1 MTLTQKQKKK
11 RKINLNF
18 EKPER
23 KADKAHTE
31 KSRLYVTEVIWY
43 LQTFFLLS
51 VFLSTVI
58 LGEIISAALQIVAMM
73 MILIKEKSFARSG

>member
-1 MTLTQKQKKK
+1 MQIQLQLCK
-11 RKINLNF
+11 
-18 EKPER
+18 KPER

-58 LGEIISAALQIVAMM
+58 LGEIMAVVIIAMM
-73 MILIKEKSFARSG
+73 LSPDDSDQ

>member
-43 LQTFFLLS
+43 LQTFFLLP
-51 VFLSTVI
+51 VFMSTVI
-58 LGEIISAALQIVAMM
+58 LGEIMAVVIVAMM
-73 MILIKEKSFARSG
+73 LNPDDSHQ